1 MNTENIHSNVLNGMV
16 SEYSMCDKGR
26 TPRKKEGFL
35 FSPSLLVTCST
46 LLCPKRDSFCLF
58 FRGEMVQ
65 MKPSPMLFLSFFFF
79 LSLIQDRKSFHQKNR
94 CHLLWSFV
102 VVLFYFIKKKFS
114 PTEEAHLNIMKGQ
127 QESSHRGGSDSV
139 GLKGGRPN
147 KAMSCPPGS
156 PPQGPSSCIS
166 DANGRRG
173 CGGGGEGKGPGS

>member
-1 MNTENIHSNVLNGMV
+1 MYLTEWCLNVPGVTKAKPTGRRKGSFSLLPSWLPVPHSFAP
-16 SEYSMCDKGR
+16 SE
-26 TPRKKEGFL
+26 THFFL
-35 FSPSLLVTCST
+35 F
-46 LLCPKRDSFCLF
+46 F

-65 MKPSPMLFLSFFFF
+65 MKPRPHAFFFFFFFFF

-139 GLKGGRPN
+139 
-147 KAMSCPPGS
+147 
-156 PPQGPSSCIS
+156 
-166 DANGRRG
+166 
-173 CGGGGEGKGPGS
+173 